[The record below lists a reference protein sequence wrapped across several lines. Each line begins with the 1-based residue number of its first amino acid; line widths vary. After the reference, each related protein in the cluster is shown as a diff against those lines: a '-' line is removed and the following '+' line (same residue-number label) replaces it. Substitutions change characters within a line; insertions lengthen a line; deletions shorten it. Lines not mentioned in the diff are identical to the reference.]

1 MKDDF
6 ENNEEAIEEP
16 TENVMEVWHPL
27 KFDVNEKYKYVPTN
41 IFFRIISW
49 IVYYI
54 IAVPILSILLKLVY
68 DFKIEGKENIKNLQ
82 GGAITVSNH
91 VLVLDCAMVGL
102 AVCGK
107 KKIFY
112 TTQSES
118 FQIPFVRK
126 LIKLLRAIPIPKGVK
141 NKERMVKEISNLLK
155 DNKFVHFYP
164 EAILYPYCNKIRHFK
179 NGAFDLAIKNDVPVV
194 PIVIKFRQPKGI
206 RKILKRKKDATLKIL
221 EPIYF
226 ENILKEE
233 SQENLDNNLK
243 NNLENISKNNSKSNS
258 KSNSNLE
265 DTSNKTILSSREK
278 AIILKDKVHEK
289 MENEIINLV

>member
-1 MKDDF
+1 M
-6 ENNEEAIEEP
+6 
-16 TENVMEVWHPL
+16 
-27 KFDVNEKYKYVPTN
+27 
-41 IFFRIISW
+41 
-49 IVYYI
+49 
-54 IAVPILSILLKLVY
+54 VY

-233 SQENLDNNLK
+233 SQENL
-243 NNLENISKNNSKSNS
+243 ENNSKSNS

-265 DTSNKTILSSREK
+265 DTSDKTILSSREK

>member
-233 SQENLDNNLK
+233 SQENL
-243 NNLENISKNNSKSNS
+243 ENNSKNNS

>member
-82 GGAITVSNH
+82 GGAITVSNN

-243 NNLENISKNNSKSNS
+243 NNLENNSKSNS

>member
-6 ENNEEAIEEP
+6 ENNEEAMEEP

-27 KFDVNEKYKYVPTN
+27 KFDVNKKYKYVPTN
-41 IFFRIISW
+41 TFFRIISW

-126 LIKLLRAIPIPKGVK
+126 LIKENRY
-141 NKERMVKEISNLLK
+141 ESN
-155 DNKFVHFYP
+155 
-164 EAILYPYCNKIRHFK
+164 
-179 NGAFDLAIKNDVPVV
+179 
-194 PIVIKFRQPKGI
+194 GI
-206 RKILKRKKDATLKIL
+206 I
-221 EPIYF
+221 
-226 ENILKEE
+226 
-233 SQENLDNNLK
+233 
-243 NNLENISKNNSKSNS
+243 
-258 KSNSNLE
+258 
-265 DTSNKTILSSREK
+265 
-278 AIILKDKVHEK
+278 
-289 MENEIINLV
+289 

>member
-6 ENNEEAIEEP
+6 EKNEETMEEP

-27 KFDVNEKYKYVPTN
+27 KFNVNEKYKYVPTN

-49 IVYYI
+49 IVYYL
-54 IAVPILSILLKLVY
+54 IAVPILSIILKLVY
-68 DFKIEGKENIKNLQ
+68 DLKIEGKENIKDLQ
-82 GGAITVSNH
+82 GSAITVSNH

-206 RKILKRKKDATLKIL
+206 RKILKRKKDVTLKIL
-221 EPIYF
+221 EPICF
-226 ENILKEE
+226 EKILKEE
-233 SQENLDNNLK
+233 VQDNLDNNLK
-243 NNLENISKNNSKSNS
+243 NNLENNSKNNSK
-258 KSNSNLE
+258 LE
-265 DTSNKTILSSREK
+265 DTSSKTILSSRDK
-278 AIILKDKVHEK
+278 AIILRDKVHEK
-289 MENEIINLV
+289 MENEIRN

>member
-243 NNLENISKNNSKSNS
+243 NNLENNSKSNS

-289 MENEIINLV
+289 MENEIINLAG

>member
-6 ENNEEAIEEP
+6 ENNEDAMEEP

-41 IFFRIISW
+41 IFFKIISW
-49 IVYYI
+49 IIYYI
-54 IAVPILSILLKLVY
+54 IAVPILSIILKIVY
-68 DFKIEGKENIKNLQ
+68 DFKIEGKENLENLQ

-91 VLVLDCAMVGL
+91 ALVLDCAMVGL

-206 RKILKRKKDATLKIL
+206 RKILKRKKDVTLKIL

-233 SQENLDNNLK
+233 LNGNLDNNLE
-243 NNLENISKNNSKSNS
+243 NNLENNSKSNS
-258 KSNSNLE
+258 KNNSKFE
-265 DTSNKTILSSREK
+265 DTSNKTTLSSREK
-278 AIILKDKVHEK
+278 AIILRDKVHEE
-289 MENEIINLV
+289 MENEITS

>member
-141 NKERMVKEISNLLK
+141 NKERMVKGISNLLK

-243 NNLENISKNNSKSNS
+243 NNLENNSKSNS

>member
-41 IFFRIISW
+41 IFFRIISL

-126 LIKLLRAIPIPKGVK
+126 LIKLLRAIPIPKEVK

-233 SQENLDNNLK
+233 SQDNLDNNLK
-243 NNLENISKNNSKSNS
+243 NNLENNS

-289 MENEIINLV
+289 MENEITNLAG

>member
-16 TENVMEVWHPL
+16 TENVMEFWHPL

-68 DFKIEGKENIKNLQ
+68 DLKIEGKENIKNLQ
-82 GGAITVSNH
+82 GGAITISNH

-243 NNLENISKNNSKSNS
+243 NNLENNSKN
-258 KSNSNLE
+258 NSNLE

-289 MENEIINLV
+289 MENEITN

>member
-233 SQENLDNNLK
+233 SQENLENN
-243 NNLENISKNNSKSNS
+243 SKNNSKSNS

>member
-27 KFDVNEKYKYVPTN
+27 KFDVNKKYKYVPTN
-41 IFFRIISW
+41 TFFRIISW

-68 DFKIEGKENIKNLQ
+68 DFKIEGKENLENLQ

-102 AVCGK
+102 AVCDK

-226 ENILKEE
+226 ENVLKEE
-233 SQENLDNNLK
+233 TQDNLDNNLK
-243 NNLENISKNNSKSNS
+243 NNLENNS

-289 MENEIINLV
+289 MENEITN

>member
-6 ENNEEAIEEP
+6 ENNEDAMEEP

-41 IFFRIISW
+41 IFLKIISW
-49 IVYYI
+49 IIYYI
-54 IAVPILSILLKLVY
+54 IAVPILSIILKLVY
-68 DFKIEGKENIKNLQ
+68 DLKIEGKENLENLQ

-206 RKILKRKKDATLKIL
+206 RKILKRKKDVTLKIL

-233 SQENLDNNLK
+233 LNGNLDNNLE
-243 NNLENISKNNSKSNS
+243 NNLENNSKSNS
-258 KSNSNLE
+258 KNNSKFE
-265 DTSNKTILSSREK
+265 DTSNKTTLSSREK
-278 AIILKDKVHEK
+278 AIILRDKVHEE
-289 MENEIINLV
+289 MENEITS

>member
-41 IFFRIISW
+41 TFFRIISW

-68 DFKIEGKENIKNLQ
+68 DLKIEGKENIKNLQ

-126 LIKLLRAIPIPKGVK
+126 LIKLLRAIPIPKEVK

-233 SQENLDNNLK
+233 SQDNLDNNLK
-243 NNLENISKNNSKSNS
+243 NNLENNS

-289 MENEIINLV
+289 MENEITNLV

>member
-41 IFFRIISW
+41 TFFRIISW

-107 KKIFY
+107 EKIFY

-126 LIKLLRAIPIPKGVK
+126 LIKLLRAIPIPKEVK

-226 ENILKEE
+226 EKILKEE
-233 SQENLDNNLK
+233 SQDNLDNNLK
-243 NNLENISKNNSKSNS
+243 NNLENNSKSNS
-258 KSNSNLE
+258 SLE

-289 MENEIINLV
+289 MENEITNLV

>member
-41 IFFRIISW
+41 TFFRIISW

-126 LIKLLRAIPIPKGVK
+126 LIKLLRAIPIPKEVK

-233 SQENLDNNLK
+233 SQDNLDNNLK
-243 NNLENISKNNSKSNS
+243 NNLENNS

-278 AIILKDKVHEK
+278 AIILKDNVHEK
-289 MENEIINLV
+289 MENEITN

>member
-164 EAILYPYCNKIRHFK
+164 EAILYPYCNKIRNFK

-243 NNLENISKNNSKSNS
+243 NNLENNSKSNS

>member
-6 ENNEEAIEEP
+6 KKNEEAMEEP

-27 KFDVNEKYKYVPTN
+27 KFNVNEKYKYVPTN
-41 IFFRIISW
+41 IFFKIISW

-54 IAVPILSILLKLVY
+54 IAVPILSIVLKLVY
-68 DFKIEGKENIKNLQ
+68 DLKIEGKENIKNLQ
-82 GGAITVSNH
+82 GSAITVSNH

-126 LIKLLRAIPIPKGVK
+126 LIKLLGAIPIPKGVK
-141 NKERMVKEISNLLK
+141 NKERMVKEISNLSK

-206 RKILKRKKDATLKIL
+206 RKILKRKKDVTLKIL

-233 SQENLDNNLK
+233 VQDNLVNNLDNNL
-243 NNLENISKNNSKSNS
+243 ENNSK
-258 KSNSNLE
+258 LE
-265 DTSNKTILSSREK
+265 DTSNKTMLSSRDK
-278 AIILKDKVHEK
+278 AIILRDKVHKK
-289 MENEIINLV
+289 MENEIRN

>member
-6 ENNEEAIEEP
+6 ENNEEAMEEP

-41 IFFRIISW
+41 TFFRIISW

-54 IAVPILSILLKLVY
+54 IAVPILSIILKLVY

-102 AVCGK
+102 AICGK

-126 LIKLLRAIPIPKGVK
+126 LIKLLKAIPIPKGVK

-194 PIVIKFRQPKGI
+194 TIVIKFRQPKGI

-233 SQENLDNNLK
+233 SQDNLDNNLK
-243 NNLENISKNNSKSNS
+243 NNLENNSKSNS
-258 KSNSNLE
+258 SLE

-289 MENEIINLV
+289 MENEITN

>member
-68 DFKIEGKENIKNLQ
+68 DLKIEGKENIKNLQ

-155 DNKFVHFYP
+155 DKKFVHFYP

-233 SQENLDNNLK
+233 SQENLENN
-243 NNLENISKNNSKSNS
+243 SKNNSKSNS

>member
-243 NNLENISKNNSKSNS
+243 NNLENNSKSNS

>member
-126 LIKLLRAIPIPKGVK
+126 LIKLLRAIPIPEGVK

-243 NNLENISKNNSKSNS
+243 NNLENNSKSNS

>member
-6 ENNEEAIEEP
+6 KKNEEAMEEP

-27 KFDVNEKYKYVPTN
+27 KFNVNEKYKYVPTN
-41 IFFRIISW
+41 IFFKIISW

-54 IAVPILSILLKLVY
+54 IAVPILSIILKLIY
-68 DFKIEGKENIKNLQ
+68 DLKIEGKENIKNLQ
-82 GGAITVSNH
+82 GSAITVSNH

-206 RKILKRKKDATLKIL
+206 RKILKRKKDVTLKIL

-233 SQENLDNNLK
+233 VQDNLVNNLDNNL
-243 NNLENISKNNSKSNS
+243 ENNSK
-258 KSNSNLE
+258 LE
-265 DTSNKTILSSREK
+265 DTSNKTMLSSRDK
-278 AIILKDKVHEK
+278 AIILRDKVHKK
-289 MENEIINLV
+289 MENEIRN

>member
-49 IVYYI
+49 ILYYI
-54 IAVPILSILLKLVY
+54 IAVPILSIILKLVY

-126 LIKLLRAIPIPKGVK
+126 LIKLLRAIPIPKEVK

-221 EPIYF
+221 KPIYF

-233 SQENLDNNLK
+233 SQDNLDNNLK
-243 NNLENISKNNSKSNS
+243 NNLESNS

-289 MENEIINLV
+289 MENEITN

>member
-68 DFKIEGKENIKNLQ
+68 DLKIEGKENIKNLQ

-243 NNLENISKNNSKSNS
+243 NNLENNSKSNS

>member
-41 IFFRIISW
+41 TFFRIISW

-126 LIKLLRAIPIPKGVK
+126 LIKLLRAIPIPKEVK

-233 SQENLDNNLK
+233 SQDNLDNNLK
-243 NNLENISKNNSKSNS
+243 NNLENNS

-289 MENEIINLV
+289 MENEITN

>member
-6 ENNEEAIEEP
+6 EKNEETMEEP

-27 KFDVNEKYKYVPTN
+27 KFNVNEKYKYVPTN

-49 IVYYI
+49 IVYYL
-54 IAVPILSILLKLVY
+54 IAVPILSIILKLVY
-68 DFKIEGKENIKNLQ
+68 DLKIEGKENIKDLQ
-82 GGAITVSNH
+82 GSAITVSNH

-206 RKILKRKKDATLKIL
+206 RKILKRKKDVTLKIL
-221 EPIYF
+221 EPICF
-226 ENILKEE
+226 EKILKEE
-233 SQENLDNNLK
+233 VQDNLDNNLK
-243 NNLENISKNNSKSNS
+243 NNLENNSKNNSK
-258 KSNSNLE
+258 LE
-265 DTSNKTILSSREK
+265 DTSSKTILSSRDK
-278 AIILKDKVHEK
+278 AIILRDKVHEK
-289 MENEIINLV
+289 MENEIKK

>member
-68 DFKIEGKENIKNLQ
+68 DLKIEGKENIKNLQ

-233 SQENLDNNLK
+233 SQENLENN
-243 NNLENISKNNSKSNS
+243 SKNNSKSNS

>member
-206 RKILKRKKDATLKIL
+206 RNILKRKKDATLKIL

-243 NNLENISKNNSKSNS
+243 NNLENNSKNN
-258 KSNSNLE
+258 
-265 DTSNKTILSSREK
+265 
-278 AIILKDKVHEK
+278 
-289 MENEIINLV
+289 

>member
-6 ENNEEAIEEP
+6 ENNEEIMEEP

-27 KFDVNEKYKYVPTN
+27 KFNVNEKYKYVPTN

-54 IAVPILSILLKLVY
+54 IAVPILSIILKLVY
-68 DFKIEGKENIKNLQ
+68 DLKIEGKENIKKLQ
-82 GGAITVSNH
+82 GSAITVSNH

-206 RKILKRKKDATLKIL
+206 RKILKRKKDVTLKIL

-233 SQENLDNNLK
+233 LNDNLDNNSK
-243 NNLENISKNNSKSNS
+243 NNLENNLKSNSKNNSK
-258 KSNSNLE
+258 LE
-265 DTSNKTILSSREK
+265 DTSNKTILNSREK
-278 AIILKDKVHEK
+278 AIILRDKVHEK
-289 MENEIINLV
+289 MENEITS

>member
-1 MKDDF
+1 MKNDF
-6 ENNEEAIEEP
+6 KNNEETMEEP

-27 KFDVNEKYKYVPTN
+27 KFNVNEKYKYVPTN

-54 IAVPILSILLKLVY
+54 IAVPILSIVLKLVY
-68 DFKIEGKENIKNLQ
+68 DLKIEGKENIKKLQ
-82 GGAITVSNH
+82 GSAITVSNH

-206 RKILKRKKDATLKIL
+206 RKILKRKKDVTLKIL

-233 SQENLDNNLK
+233 VQDNLDNNLK
-243 NNLENISKNNSKSNS
+243 NNLENNSKSNS
-258 KSNSNLE
+258 KNNSKNNSKLE

-278 AIILKDKVHEK
+278 AIILRDKVHEK
-289 MENEIINLV
+289 MENEIKN

>member
-27 KFDVNEKYKYVPTN
+27 KFDVNEKYKYVSTN
-41 IFFRIISW
+41 TFFRIISW

-126 LIKLLRAIPIPKGVK
+126 LIKLLRAIPIPKEVK

-164 EAILYPYCNKIRHFK
+164 EAILYPDCNKIRHFK

-206 RKILKRKKDATLKIL
+206 RKILKRKKDTTLKIL

-233 SQENLDNNLK
+233 SQDNLDNNLK
-243 NNLENISKNNSKSNS
+243 NNLENNS

-289 MENEIINLV
+289 MENEITN

>member
-6 ENNEEAIEEP
+6 ENNEEAMEEP

-41 IFFRIISW
+41 IFFKIISW
-49 IVYYI
+49 TIYYI
-54 IAVPILSILLKLVY
+54 IAVPILSIILKLVY
-68 DFKIEGKENIKNLQ
+68 DFKIEGKENLENLQ

-206 RKILKRKKDATLKIL
+206 RKILKRKKDVTLKIL

-226 ENILKEE
+226 EKILKEE
-233 SQENLDNNLK
+233 SQDNLDNNLK
-243 NNLENISKNNSKSNS
+243 NNLDNNLENNLDNNSKLKNT
-258 KSNSNLE
+258 L
-265 DTSNKTILSSREK
+265 NKKTLSSRDK
-278 AIILKDKVHEK
+278 AINLRDKVHEE
-289 MENEIINLV
+289 MENEITDLV

>member
-91 VLVLDCAMVGL
+91 VLVLDCAMVRL

-118 FQIPFVRK
+118 FQIPIVRK

-243 NNLENISKNNSKSNS
+243 NNLENNSKSNS

-289 MENEIINLV
+289 MENEIINLAG